1 MYVCFVLL
9 FFQYLFF
16 SYLFGF
22 SSLNSVNRGLCLLVF
37 LLCNEDGNSSYFL
50 YLYLW
55 WMSYVLFDP
64 IFIIV
69 QLFCGHS
76 DVLGFY
82 FVLVAAVCLHLTNGV
97 IVYRICC
104 MMLLFLLLVLL
115 LFGSKKLWL
124 ECCWLVG
131 SFILCTEFSVSLCVN
146 CITVKWF
153 SI

>member
-16 SYLFGF
+16 NYLFVF
-22 SSLNSVNRGLCLLVF
+22 FCSLNSVNRGLCLLVF
-37 LLCNEDGNSSYFL
+37 FYCVMKTEILVIFFVCIYDECWL
-50 YLYLW
+50 
-55 WMSYVLFDP
+55 YVLFDP

-82 FVLVAAVCLHLTNGV
+82 FVLVAADCLHLTNGV

-124 ECCWLVG
+124 
-131 SFILCTEFSVSLCVN
+131 
-146 CITVKWF
+146 
-153 SI
+153 